1 MTAFFNCFFYRN
13 KPKGLYTMKY
23 NIVIDE
29 VNRRELL

>member
-1 MTAFFNCFFYRN
+1 MTAFLIVFYRN
-13 KPKGLYTMKY
+13 KPKGLYTMKA